1 MRIIVRLCF
10 VGCRLKFWRQTRN
23 KQKAES
29 YKTQKTKKQFFIRRD
44 NDRKRRRRV
53 RKWPLYADFHS
64 LLMTVGDGE
73 LVQVCRFRGIGR
85 NKMVIYFFAQVEIG
99 SGKNCF
105 FEFENKSFNYNGF
118 SAG

>member
-85 NKMVIYFFAQVEIG
+85 NKNGDLFFCPSQNREW
-99 SGKNCF
+99 KKLLF
-105 FEFENKSFNYNGF
+105 
-118 SAG
+118 